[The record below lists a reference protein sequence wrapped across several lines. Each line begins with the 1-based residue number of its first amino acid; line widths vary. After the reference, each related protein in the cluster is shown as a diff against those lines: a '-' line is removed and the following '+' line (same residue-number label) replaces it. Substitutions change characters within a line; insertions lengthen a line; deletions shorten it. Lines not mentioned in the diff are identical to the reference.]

1 MKGNNSGNSGE
12 TGYVIPTASSA
23 YVKAPSQP
31 AKEASPVKV
40 TGKDLR
46 IKK

>member
-1 MKGNNSGNSGE
+1 MRGNNSGNGNES
-12 TGYVIPTASSA
+12 GYVIPTASSA
-23 YVKAPSQP
+23 FIKAPNQP
-31 AKEASPVKV
+31 AKSASPVKV